1 MSKMNENELRRRL
14 DLLSEIKPSS
24 QATGHTLDRVRR
36 TLVQVNKQSDARPA
50 SLWRI
55 IMKSRI
61 TRPAAAAVVILA
73 VMLAMTSDW
82 LKMTTPAFGLE
93 EISKAMKQVEHG
105 HLVWKVEESNLDAET
120 AKKMNLGER
129 ESWSSRHPPR
139 QIEKRDDGTITC
151 TEEDTGLV
159 SRYDPA
165 SHVIVVERGTATSAE
180 DLQMNAFDR
189 FTKELVELKQHGAK
203 VEYGKGVYE
212 GRPVTTIT
220 VDYNPPGRM
229 RSIFSLMVDPDAY
242 LLRRL
247 TLEQTIADKGWRV
260 LVSAVADYPD
270 SGPTDIYE
278 AGAPRDAKVLAADP
292 AIQSGPDVQSL
303 KLLAQYDAAREHLPK
318 RWILVA
324 VRTEADDTIRDV
336 TIVYAD
342 HQKERWEHRSG
353 PSGRARTPADAI
365 PISQGF
371 KAILEWAHSRGYS
384 RLVKSIYDGKYKQ
397 NVSYYDGAWHV
408 EDKREVD
415 PKYGFSGEGLY
426 YLGWPRAVGRIVENA
441 YASQRGLFCIEILGR
456 ANVQQGKLMEPARR
470 TLYYIDPGRDH
481 MCVRREIYAYDVP
494 ADQRQAKVDEMDFNP
509 HAIPSNPTSIRE
521 VVEFGR
527 LEMGQWYPSLLRE
540 GRAIRDDATG
550 QWGPAP
556 QASSIRVYIQT
567 DPEFDAGVF
576 DLDCPGWLP

>member
-1 MSKMNENELRRRL
+1 MSKMNETDLRRRL
-14 DLLSEIKPSS
+14 DLLSEIKPSP
-24 QATGHTLDRVRR
+24 QATARALDRVRR

-73 VMLAMTSDW
+73 VVLAMMSDW
-82 LKMTTPAFGLE
+82 MGITTPAFGLE

-120 AKKMNLGER
+120 AKKMNLGGR

-189 FTKELVELKQHGAK
+189 FTKELVELKQRGAK

-220 VDYNPPGRM
+220 VDYTPGRM
-229 RSIFSLMVDPDAY
+229 RSVFSLMVDPDTY
-242 LLRRL
+242 LLCRL

-278 AGAPRDAKVLAADP
+278 AGAPRDAEVLAADP
-292 AIQSGPDVQSL
+292 AIRSGPDVQSL

-318 RWILVA
+318 QWILVA

-336 TIVYAD
+336 AIVHAD

-353 PSGRARTPADAI
+353 PSGRTGTSADAI
-365 PISQGF
+365 PVSQGF
-371 KAILEWAHSRGYS
+371 KAILEWARSRECS
-384 RLVKSIYDGKYKQ
+384 RLVKSICDGKYKQ
-397 NVSYYDGAWHV
+397 SVSYYDGAWHV
-408 EDKREVD
+408 GDKEAVD

-426 YLGWPRAVGRIVENA
+426 YLGWPLAAGRIVENV
-441 YASQRGLFCIEILGR
+441 YASQRGLFCIEIFGR

-470 TLYYIDPGRDH
+470 TLYYIDPSRDH
-481 MCVRREIYAYDVP
+481 MCVRREVYAYDVP
-494 ADQRQAKVDEMDFNP
+494 ADRRQAKVNEVEFNP
-509 HAIPSNPTSIRE
+509 YTTPSEPTSIRD

-527 LEMGQWYPSLLRE
+527 LDTGQLYPSRLRE
-540 GRAIRDDATG
+540 GRAVRDDATG
-550 QWGPAP
+550 QWEPGP

-567 DPEFDAGVF
+567 SPEFAPGVF
-576 DLDCPGWLP
+576 DLDDPGWLP